1 LICHISA
8 RVTTSSARPCPTCN
22 GRGKVPENP
31 CPACRGDG
39 VRKREEEIHVVVPA
53 GIDDGEMIR
62 MPGRGEAAPGGGSGD
77 LYVKLHVRPD
87 AAFTR
92 EGNNLLTSVS
102 LKLSEALLGVQKEIR
117 TIAGTTTITIPAG
130 TGHGE
135 TIRVRGE
142 GVPYGRG
149 NRGDLVVRI
158 DISMPKK
165 LSRKARE
172 LIDELRSEGI

>member
-1 LICHISA
+1 
-8 RVTTSSARPCPTCN
+8 
-22 GRGKVPENP
+22 
-31 CPACRGDG
+31 
-39 VRKREEEIHVVVPA
+39 
-53 GIDDGEMIR
+53 
-62 MPGRGEAAPGGGSGD
+62 
-77 LYVKLHVRPD
+77 VKLHVRPD

-117 TIAGTTTITIPAG
+117 TIAGTTTVTIPAG